1 MLAIMFMWFHWCSC
15 GFIDAPRVSLMLL
28 WFHWCSCGF
37 IYAPVV
43 SFTLLWFQKQ
53 YNPVVLWC
61 SCGFIDV
68 HWCSCSCG
76 FIYVHVVSLYSWGIN
91 FQWYVNVYVKY
102 TNSYMVRDCIDVYMW
117 LKGPPPRSFWSSQL
131 LHQTILSYE
140 PMSHP
145 SKLIKCNK
153 GLSKVGLS
161 LKYIKVQ
168 RKYGLIA
175 PHDVEKFWSIYNIDK
190 FV

>member
-1 MLAIMFMWFHWCSC
+1 MLTIMFM
-15 GFIDAPRVSLMLL
+15 

-43 SFTLLWFQKQ
+43 SFTVCSCGFMMFMWFHWCS
-53 YNPVVLWC
+53 LMFMFMWFHLC
-61 SCGFIDV
+61 SCGFIV
-68 HWCSCSCG
+68 FMGHQFSMICECICE
-76 FIYVHVVSLYSWGIN
+76 IHESLHG
-91 FQWYVNVYVKY
+91 
-102 TNSYMVRDCIDVYMW
+102 RDCIDVYMW

>member
-1 MLAIMFMWFHWCSC
+1 MLTIMFM
-15 GFIDAPRVSLMLL
+15 

-43 SFTLLWFQKQ
+43 SFT
-53 YNPVVLWC
+53 VC
-61 SCGFIDV
+61 SCGFMMFMWF

-102 TNSYMVRDCIDVYMW
+102 MNPYTVWDCIDVYMW

-131 LHQTILSYE
+131 LHQTILFYE

-153 GLSKVGLS
+153 GLSKVSLS
-161 LKYIKVQ
+161 PKYIKVQ